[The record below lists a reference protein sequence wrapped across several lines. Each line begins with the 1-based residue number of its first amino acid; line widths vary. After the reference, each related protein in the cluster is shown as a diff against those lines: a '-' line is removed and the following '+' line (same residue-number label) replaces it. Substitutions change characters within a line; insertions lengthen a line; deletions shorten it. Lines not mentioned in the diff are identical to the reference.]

1 MQRERTIV
9 IQIEGR
15 ANDTDAPTVE
25 DFFEQIRDY
34 VDLICAVEKAVAE
47 DQKSHL
53 VWRVTN
59 ATKSSPLRVFLTAFP
74 DVYGTDI
81 STRYSRTIKYTK
93 DGLNALSKGE
103 KAPVNFPID
112 ALQYADKTFARIS
125 NGLAQTTLEFGNNS
139 QTIIFDSETASKARK
154 NTKKLLGSHDKEQ
167 SYIEVGS
174 SEGTVQNIGRD
185 GYGRGILTLR
195 DRLTGTPIKCV
206 LKEDA
211 QSQIGEH
218 SILEVLSGS
227 RIRVYGEKKFKSLG
241 VLQEIE
247 AEKVE
252 FVRPDTQLPNYEDI
266 KDKDFTGGMRSEEY
280 LERLRN
286 GEFE

>member
-34 VDLICAVEKAVAE
+34 VYLICAVEKAVAE
-47 DQKSHL
+47 DQTSHL
-53 VWRVTN
+53 VWRVTD
-59 ATKSSPLRVFLTAFP
+59 ASKSSPLRVFLTAFP

-103 KAPVNFPID
+103 QTPVNFPND

-125 NGLAQTTLEFGNNS
+125 NGLARTKLDFGNNTP
-139 QTIIFDSETASKARK
+139 TIVFNSGNVSKARTYIK
-154 NTKKLLGSHDKEQ
+154 RLLGPYEKEQ
-167 SYIEVGS
+167 SYIELGS

-211 QSQIGEH
+211 QSQVGEH

-241 VLQEIE
+241 ILQEIE
-247 AEKVE
+247 AKKVE
-252 FVRPDTQLPNYEDI
+252 FLRSDTQLPSYEDI